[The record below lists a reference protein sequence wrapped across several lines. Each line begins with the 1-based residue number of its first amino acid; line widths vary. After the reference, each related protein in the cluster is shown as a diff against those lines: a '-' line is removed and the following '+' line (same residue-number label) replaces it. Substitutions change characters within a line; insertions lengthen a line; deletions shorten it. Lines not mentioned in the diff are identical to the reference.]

1 MRVIS
6 ATESR
11 RCTSFQFAFLLVLV
25 AMCAC
30 TPTYLR
36 KFGET
41 AKPPALLSTAG
52 GFSVAEVSYE
62 PFIDGQEWIAANVQ
76 TTSDAG
82 PVPLATQE
90 FSLTATNC
98 GDVGDFA
105 RCQVLFQRGRALA
118 VGIDRGFTGWV
129 YVTPD
134 ARFIFT
140 EPLYVLD
147 VRRWEQYALSDVLRI
162 QSYVSIKAIS
172 ADDRRLFI
180 SRSDCPYD
188 CRHEPR
194 HQYYEL
200 TLPK

>member
-1 MRVIS
+1 
-6 ATESR
+6 
-11 RCTSFQFAFLLVLV
+11 LN
-25 AMCAC
+25 
-30 TPTYLR
+30 
-36 KFGET
+36 
-41 AKPPALLSTAG
+41 TAG
-52 GFSVAEVSYE
+52 EFSVAEVSHE
-62 PFIDGQEWIAANVQ
+62 LVIDGQEWIAANVQ

-82 PVPLATQE
+82 PVPVPTQE

-105 RCQVLFQRGRALA
+105 RCEVLFQRGRGLP
-118 VGIDRGFTGWV
+118 VGIDRGSTGWV
-129 YVTPD
+129 YVTSD

-147 VRRWEQYALSDVLRI
+147 VRRWEQYALSDALGI
-162 QSYVSIKAIS
+162 QSYVSIEAIS
-172 ADDRRLFI
+172 GDGRRLFI

-194 HQYYEL
+194 RQYYEL